1 MKFINKISTKSDN
14 IDDDFIKR
22 LRSLV
27 IGEGMLCDG
36 NIKLI
41 DFAIKNMPNE
51 GSVLEIGSYG
61 GLSTNL
67 IAHLIKKHKKNNL
80 LFNCDA
86 WIYEGFHD
94 HKDINDNNIDGRND
108 VSRAA
113 YSVYMKQSF
122 FNATKFLSNNNL
134 PHSFNMFS
142 ISFFDKWD
150 NNETL
155 IDMFGN
161 SATLGGSISFAY
173 IDGGHSYEVAW
184 QDFTNVSKY
193 LSTGGYILLDDS
205 ADSMSFGSSKMMS
218 EIKKN
223 NAFKIIDKA
232 PNYLI
237 QKIK

>member
-1 MKFINKISTKSDN
+1 
-14 IDDDFIKR
+14 
-22 LRSLV
+22 
-27 IGEGMLCDG
+27 MLCDG

-113 YSVYMKQSF
+113 YSVYMKQ
-122 FNATKFLSNNNL
+122 
-134 PHSFNMFS
+134 SFNMFS